1 VGRAWE
7 AELESAAL
15 PSQRTVVLRTS
26 FVGGRDQ
33 GAGGGAISRLRTL
46 ARLGLGGPVGSG
58 RQGMSWIHETDMNR
72 LFERGLCD
80 DAMTGTYVNG
90 SSGFPSCR
98 GRCGTCS
105 VTEQPPPSSSS
116 S

>member
-26 FVGGRDQ
+26 FVVGRDQ

-46 ARLGLGGPVGSG
+46 VRLGLGGPVGSG
-58 RQGMSWIHETDMNR
+58 RQG
-72 LFERGLCD
+72 
-80 DAMTGTYVNG
+80 
-90 SSGFPSCR
+90 
-98 GRCGTCS
+98 
-105 VTEQPPPSSSS
+105 
-116 S
+116 